1 MSGLPVSQP
10 AQGPNLGDDRLA
22 TSEAGVMDW
31 GLMGRQLWGV
41 LRIELRYSLMS
52 RRSLAVVFLAF
63 APVGLLLLWA
73 FTPVAKEF
81 AEGGPTH
88 GMTMA
93 AWIYAGYLRT
103 SVFLSALILFMSL
116 FRGDILQR
124 SLHYYFLSPIRREV
138 LVLGKFLAAWLAG
151 ALTFALSTTMIYL
164 LVFLPLG
171 LSGLSRHCFQGPGLG
186 HLLAYVGIAVLA
198 LGGYG
203 AIFLLVGLFLRN
215 PVVAAVLIWAWEG
228 INPVLPA
235 LLKKASVIFYLQSL
249 YPVPLPQD
257 LFAVAADPISAWL
270 AVPGLL
276 LFMAALLALASWR
289 ARRMEINY
297 GED

>member
-10 AQGPNLGDDRLA
+10 AQGPNLDGDPLA
-22 TSEAGVMDW
+22 TSESGLMDW

-124 SLHYYFLSPIRREV
+124 SLHYYFLSPVRREV
-138 LVLGKFLAAWLAG
+138 LVLGKFFAAWVSG
-151 ALTFALSTTMIYL
+151 ALTFAISTAFIYL

-171 LSGLSRHCFQGPGLG
+171 ISGLSRHLFQGPGLG
-186 HLLAYVGIAVLA
+186 HLLIYAGISVLA
-198 LGGYG
+198 IGGYG
-203 AIFLLVGLFLRN
+203 AIFMLSGLIFRN
-215 PVVAAVLIWAWEG
+215 PVVAGVLILGWESL
-228 INPVLPA
+228 NVFLPA
-235 LLKKASVIFYLQSL
+235 LLKKISVIFYLKSF
-249 YPVPLPQD
+249 YPVPLEQKT
-257 LFAVAADPISAWL
+257 FAVAADPISAWL